1 MNAQNNR
8 VTLHGLVAK
17 QTWNK
22 KIKVIGNGWLKE
34 IIGKLTT
41 HFSTQL

>member
-22 KIKVIGNGWLKE
+22 KNQGNRKWLA
-34 IIGKLTT
+34 
-41 HFSTQL
+41 